1 MATHIEVLAAQE
13 IEAKELNCPLNI
25 NGRSLARL
33 YVLIMLVIFLN
44 LSGGIIEPAVLNSGE
59 RKADEGKRYL
69 VILKSIYS
77 EVKELGAYPG
87 ENFIRREFFIGAEDD
102 DDTYK
107 DVHVSILIQR
117 HRDQEKMKVR
127 VTQMEPGQ
135 GDPRVKY
142 AGISKTFVCLIGEKN
157 IELASS
163 DFKEKEIGALVPD
176 ILRAVR
182 NKKKLLSLY
191 GSGRRG

>member
-1 MATHIEVLAAQE
+1 MNFLLMIVCIVGILEPGA
-13 IEAKELNCPLNI
+13 LNT
-25 NGRSLARL
+25 GA
-33 YVLIMLVIFLN
+33 
-44 LSGGIIEPAVLNSGE
+44 
-59 RKADEGKRYL
+59 RKAEEGKKYL
-69 VILKSIYS
+69 EILKRIYS
-77 EVKELGAYPG
+77 EVKELDAYPG
-87 ENFIRREFFIGAEDD
+87 ENFIRGEFFIGAEDD

-107 DVHVSILIQR
+107 DIHVSILIQD
-117 HRDQEKMKVR
+117 HSDLEKMKVR

-135 GDPRVKY
+135 GDPRIKY
-142 AGISKTFVCLIGEKN
+142 ARISKTFVCLIGKKN

-163 DFKEKEIGALVPD
+163 DFKEQEISALAPD